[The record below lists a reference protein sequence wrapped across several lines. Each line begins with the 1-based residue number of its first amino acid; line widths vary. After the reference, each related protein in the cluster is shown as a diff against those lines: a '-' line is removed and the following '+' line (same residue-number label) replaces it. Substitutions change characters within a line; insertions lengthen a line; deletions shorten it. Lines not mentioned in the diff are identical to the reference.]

1 MQQHLGLLGLAAATS
16 LLWLMPHV
24 TSNLILPKNEWLGA
38 AWLLVLMALLWGRT
52 RPRPV
57 LEIDTLAL
65 VTAGLVLLALFPF
78 PWVEGLHSAR
88 YANATYLFLLLL
100 CMLAGRALARGP
112 DSPLVPI
119 LLGAMVLASVG
130 SVALQLVMWT
140 GQIPES
146 IEAIWVTQYRGN
158 RPFANLAQ
166 PNQLGTLLVMGMVAC
181 AYFYQRKA
189 LGGAGAWALTAFL
202 LLGVALT
209 QSRTALLSLLV
220 VGALALWKHRR
231 LGTARVLGAWVGV
244 VVLLAL
250 YHPLLDS
257 LLPFLPSGEEAALRP
272 LQLTDVRLEAWR
284 VLLQA
289 ALEQPWWGY
298 GWGNVA
304 TAFVGNNG
312 LATLPMMPFAHSHNL
327 VVDLVI
333 WLGIPLGLLVALFLA
348 RWFWLAARQL
358 REPQDVLVLA
368 CLLPLGTHA
377 MLELPLHYL
386 YFLMPAGL
394 LMGHLAGRLGIGR
407 CLFRLPLAVRI
418 ASWAMVA
425 TLLGVIARDML
436 VMEKEIA
443 TTWFQNA
450 RIGPPSTHARG
461 SAWLLLPLNDQV
473 RLMKFQPRT
482 GMSPEELDW
491 LEQAVLAEPSAAGAY
506 LTAKAYVMNGRPDD
520 ALRWLPRVC
529 QLAGPVKCDTLRQQ
543 WGMDSWLRENSE
555 SFRFTP

>member
-38 AWLLVLMALLWGRT
+38 AWLLVLMALLFWRT

-57 LEIDTLAL
+57 LEVDSLAL
-65 VTAGLVLLALFPF
+65 VTAALVLLALFPF

-100 CMLAGRALARGP
+100 SVLAGRSLASAPGA
-112 DSPLVPI
+112 PLAPI
-119 LLGAMVLASVG
+119 LLGAMVLAGVG

-140 GQIPES
+140 GQVPES
-146 IEAIWVTQYRGN
+146 FEAIWTTQYRGN

-166 PNQLGTLLVMGMVAC
+166 PNQLGTLLVMGVVAC
-181 AYFYQRKA
+181 AYFHHRKA
-189 LGGAGAWALTAFL
+189 LGGIGAWAVAAFL

-209 QSRTALLSLLV
+209 QSRSALLSLLV
-220 VGALALWKHRR
+220 VGALALWQHRR

-244 VVLLAL
+244 VALLAL
-250 YHPLLDS
+250 YRPLLDS
-257 LLPFLPSGEEAALRP
+257 LLPFLPSGEDAALRP

-284 VLLQA
+284 VLLRA

-304 TAFVGNNG
+304 TAFVSHNG

-327 VVDLVI
+327 VLDLVI

-348 RWFWLAARQL
+348 QWFWRTARQVQD
-358 REPQDVLVLA
+358 PQDALVLA

-407 CLFRLPLAVRI
+407 GLVRLPLAAGI
-418 ASWAMVA
+418 ASWALAAAVM
-425 TLLGVIARDML
+425 GVMARDVL
-436 VMEKEIA
+436 VMEKEL
-443 TTWFQNA
+443 TTASFEVM
-450 RIGPPSTHARG
+450 RIGTPPTSERG
-461 SAWLLLPLNDQV
+461 SAWLLLPLNDRV
-473 RLMKFQPRT
+473 RLMQFQPSE
-482 GMSPEELDW
+482 GMSTEELDW
-491 LEQAVLAEPSAAGAY
+491 LEQALLAKPSAAGAY
-506 LTAKAYVMNGRPDD
+506 LNAKANLMNGRPED
-520 ALRWLPRVC
+520 AQRWLARVC
-529 QLAGPVKCDTLRQQ
+529 QLAGPAECDIRRQQ
-543 WGMDSWLRENSE
+543 WAMDPWLQQNSE